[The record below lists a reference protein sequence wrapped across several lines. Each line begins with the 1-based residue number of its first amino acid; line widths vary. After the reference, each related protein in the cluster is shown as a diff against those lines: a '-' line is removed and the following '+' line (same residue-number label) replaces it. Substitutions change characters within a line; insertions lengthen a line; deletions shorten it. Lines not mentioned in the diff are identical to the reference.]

1 MNCVILSCSTL
12 KDYVQAA
19 QEACHTDFPVVFLDR
34 RYHVEPSR
42 MRAHILETLQDLP
55 EEIDTVLVAMGFCG
69 GSWQDVVC
77 TKRLVFP
84 RVDDCVSLVMTT
96 TEEVN
101 PCTKQLG
108 HMYVFGG
115 ESGGFS
121 IGGIYESLMKEYEP
135 EMAESIFDMLF
146 ERSWSQGSGMSS
158 FLLWSQISASHRAN
172 FLIYREM
179 RILL

>member
-1 MNCVILSCSTL
+1 M
-12 KDYVQAA
+12 
-19 QEACHTDFPVVFLDR
+19 
-34 RYHVEPSR
+34 
-42 MRAHILETLQDLP
+42 
-55 EEIDTVLVAMGFCG
+55 
-69 GSWQDVVC
+69 VC

-158 FLLWSQISASHRAN
+158 FLLWSQISASHRAI

-179 RILL
+179 RIYCE